1 MITDTFNVEPPKGL
15 LGKIL
20 KRIRKEERLLVFRKV
35 IIFSVTLAGSLIG
48 LVPSFKIL
56 LSDFSKSGFFSFF
69 SLMFSDF
76 STIGK
81 YWQSFLMILL
91 ETLPAASLALF
102 LAVILILLQSAKSLT
117 TNIKI
122 IKSHHLMAN

>member
-35 IIFSVTLAGSLIG
+35 IIFSVTLTGSLIG

-56 LSDFSKSGFFSFF
+56 LSDFSRSGFLSFF

-76 STIGK
+76 SVIEK